1 MSDGDA
7 RPRPLAGDLAAAA
20 FQVHDPFVSRELF
33 KGILD
38 IADDAIISI
47 DQDQRIILFN
57 QGAERL
63 FGYQAREVVGQ
74 PLDALLPE
82 PLRARHPH
90 HVRQFRT
97 QDVASRRMGERGSI
111 SARRKD
117 GTVFPAEASISRIA
131 IGGGTIY
138 TAILRDV
145 TEARRAEE
153 QIRQLNVD
161 LRHRADQLESANREL
176 EAFSYSVSH
185 DLRAPLRTITGF
197 SQVLVEDFAER
208 LGAEGEDYLQ
218 RIGEAGRRMAQL
230 IDDLLELSR
239 LTRGSIRRE
248 RVDLS
253 ALARSVADELRAAE
267 PDRDLAFVAAEGL
280 AADADPHLVRALL
293 TNLLGNAWK
302 YTGKRPS
309 ARVEFGAEDGEAG
322 GVVFFVRDNGVGFDM
337 AYADKLFGA
346 FQRLH
351 GMKEYPGTGIGLATA
366 QRIVHKHGGEIW
378 AEAEVGRGATF
389 RFTLR

>member
-1 MSDGDA
+1 MSDDEAHLRATTGGVTA
-7 RPRPLAGDLAAAA
+7 EAAP
-20 FQVHDPFVSRELF
+20 VHDPLVSRELLR
-33 KGILD
+33 GILD
-38 IADDAIISI
+38 SADDAIVSV

-63 FGYQAREVVGQ
+63 FGYRAREVVGQ
-74 PLDALLPE
+74 PLGTLLPE
-82 PLRARHPH
+82 SYRAGHAH
-90 HVRQFRT
+90 HVRRFRT
-97 QDVASRRMGERGSI
+97 QEVAARRMGERGSI

-117 GTVFPAEASISRIA
+117 GTVFPAEASISRVA
-131 IGGGTIY
+131 IGSTTIY

-145 TEARRAEE
+145 TEARRAEQAIQE
-153 QIRQLNVD
+153 LNAD

-185 DLRAPLRTITGF
+185 DLRAPLRTVTGF
-197 SQVLVEDFAER
+197 SQVLLEDFAEK
-208 LGAEGEDYLQ
+208 LGAEGADYLQ

-239 LTRGSIRRE
+239 LTRGSIRRQP
-248 RVDLS
+248 VDLS
-253 ALARSVADELRAAE
+253 ALARGIAQELRAAE
-267 PDRDLAFVAAEGL
+267 PGRDVAFVAADGL
-280 AADADPHLVRALL
+280 VADADPHLIRALL
-293 TNLLGNAWK
+293 TNLLDNAWK
-302 YTGKRPS
+302 YTGKQPS

-322 GVVFFVRDNGVGFDM
+322 TPVFFVKDDGVGFDM

-378 AEAEVGRGATF
+378 AEAAPGRGAVF